1 MLNKS
6 LFFFCILPTLILNFF
21 TLTLI
26 DTDNNLSIFSSIS
39 ITVFNIA
46 NLILAY
52 ILAQKKFKKF
62 LIFLS
67 SFLLFFICIDI
78 TFSFLYENQ
87 KVQIKKKRL
96 GWILNKDIE
105 FEIKSFTKNK
115 KKYFINFKTSNVEGF
130 REFPKKK
137 HSQNILI
144 LGDSFTAGPFASNS
158 EMYYSYLK
166 KKFDEEEIYLN
177 WFVGGAGGYSTL
189 QQFMLLEQY
198 VKKINPDIFIH
209 QFCEND
215 FENNSKIIEKNS
227 ILRNQY
233 YFRPYYVNGKIVYDT
248 SLKGKIYKY
257 LYKNSFFFRKIDRIL
272 MLHNYK
278 KKQNYYNQRILD
290 KELINAKNT
299 THKIFNLMRE
309 SLGNEVLY
317 ISFNCSSKNKIKKKY
332 WQDIVKKINGHAIS
346 KPSDRLIEYE
356 EAGKD
361 IYYMDGMHLNKFG
374 NKLIADE
381 IYTAI
386 NQLIKDKIK
395 N

>member
-1 MLNKS
+1 
-6 LFFFCILPTLILNFF
+6 
-21 TLTLI
+21 
-26 DTDNNLSIFSSIS
+26 
-39 ITVFNIA
+39 
-46 NLILAY
+46 
-52 ILAQKKFKKF
+52 
-62 LIFLS
+62 
-67 SFLLFFICIDI
+67 
-78 TFSFLYENQ
+78 
-87 KVQIKKKRL
+87 
-96 GWILNKDIE
+96 
-105 FEIKSFTKNK
+105 
-115 KKYFINFKTSNVEGF
+115 
-130 REFPKKK
+130 
-137 HSQNILI
+137 
-144 LGDSFTAGPFASNS
+144 
-158 EMYYSYLK
+158 
-166 KKFDEEEIYLN
+166 
-177 WFVGGAGGYSTL
+177 
-189 QQFMLLEQY
+189 MLLEQY

-278 KKQNYYNQRILD
+278 KKKNYYNQRILD